1 MRRGLIAI
9 GLAGLLAF
17 NATTTTPIFAADLG
31 MPLKAPPIVAPPPE
45 TDVAVIAAAAAVAA
59 AVALCIALC
68 EQQSC
73 NSPPC

>member
-1 MRRGLIAI
+1 MRRRLIAI

-17 NATTTTPIFAADLG
+17 NATTTPVFAADLG

>member
-1 MRRGLIAI
+1 MRRRLIAV

-17 NATTTTPIFAADLG
+17 NASATPLFAADLG
-31 MPLKAPPIVAPPPE
+31 MPLKAPAIVAPPPE
-45 TDVAVIAAAAAVAA
+45 TDVVPVIVAFALAAAIGA
-59 AVALCIALC
+59 CIALC